1 MCACFT
7 GTPRLTDR
15 SPTAAVPALYQTP
28 PLPPPPPSLPKNET
42 QPPPLQTRPGP
53 SHATASCR
61 KNRHGVRQSSLCPG
75 NRVQATASDQGAEE
89 VPVPLL
95 FGFFS
100 KRGVLGRGGGG
111 AGTGSGVSHTTPQC
125 SDIIETGSPDRTRS
139 LGVRAGLRA
148 PHTHAPPRSL
158 SFLYET
164 ARSWESDPAKPLAFV
179 LLHSRSSK
187 RRKTLKRFFFYGARE
202 VREYF
207 HGPSTTRRLC
217 RI

>member
-7 GTPRLTDR
+7 GTPRLMDR
-15 SPTAAVPALYQTP
+15 SPTAAVPALYQP
-28 PLPPPPPSLPKNET
+28 PRPSPRMKHSRRGCRHVQGLHTLPPPVARTGTAPVFPLPR
-42 QPPPLQTRPGP
+42 QQRPGDGVGPGSGRGTVP
-53 SHATASCR
+53 SS
-61 KNRHGVRQSSLCPG
+61 
-75 NRVQATASDQGAEE
+75 
-89 VPVPLL
+89 
-95 FGFFS
+95 FWFFS
-100 KRGVLGRGGGG
+100 KRGVLGRGGGW
-111 AGTGSGVSHTTPQC
+111 TGSGVSHTAPQC

-164 ARSWESDPAKPLAFV
+164 ARSWESDPVKPLAFV